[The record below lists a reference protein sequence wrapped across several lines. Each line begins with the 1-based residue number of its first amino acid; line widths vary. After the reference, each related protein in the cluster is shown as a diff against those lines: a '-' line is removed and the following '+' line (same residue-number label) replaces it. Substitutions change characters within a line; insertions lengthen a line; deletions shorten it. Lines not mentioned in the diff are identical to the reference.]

1 MSLSDSELN
10 IIKEEENNLRRLQ
23 KSFADQIKDTLRDD
37 ILNEIT
43 ELNELIPDVNS
54 DDLPQVKAQ
63 LIRLDA
69 VLSQIDSA
77 GTTKLDILNPYFG
90 HMKLADQHGFKDLY
104 LGTQVYRSVDGSIQI
119 IDWKT
124 SPIGRIYFLY
134 EEGDEH
140 EEDIEGRIFEGEVLF
155 KRILRIVDG
164 NIVEIQTGDQILKSS
179 ADGSWVQSDT
189 QRYLLKGGAG
199 SAPRPQNTAS
209 IKSKM
214 GIGSES
220 GIRGSKFLP
229 EITALIDPSQ
239 FDLITQPETG
249 VVAIQGLAGSG
260 KTTIALHRVA
270 WLHFQDRQ
278 RFSAEKI
285 LVMVFNR
292 ALSNYISKV
301 LPSLGV
307 SGIII
312 ENFENWVSKLRIR
325 LFSGHLPRSYSEHT
339 PVTVIRFK
347 KHPVLFQLINDFI
360 EAKEREFEVGISD
373 LVDQQKFRPVL
384 QDLEGIPLISR
395 LYNFY
400 EWLEGKRQL
409 GNCKPEFDAVT
420 KTNLL
425 RVVTDLIDPEKD
437 RMSMLLEFWEDLF
450 TDYHFLQFGFN
461 EGSDDFTTTQIA
473 EVIDWL
479 RHQFAEINTKDP
491 APQKDLVEIVSN
503 EEDSSAP
510 RTSLDY
516 EDDPILLYMYQ
527 RLLKEIAKKNKKPL
541 QYNHIMVDEVQDFS
555 PIELA
560 VLTNIA
566 KQPLSLTFAGDVN
579 QKMIKESGFINWE
592 TTFQNLGIK
601 GQKVSTLK
609 VGYRSTYEIM
619 DFSFRVLGNLSQN
632 REFMATRHGPPVEA
646 FKFSNQGELIQYL
659 SRSLID
665 TMINEPMASIAVIC
679 ISPEEAK
686 AYFELLNNVEIAD
699 LRLIDDQN
707 FPFTPGIDVTDVRQV
722 KGLEF
727 DYVVLLDVD
736 MENYRND
743 NYSRYLLHIAA
754 SRAAHQLWIV
764 NHRNPSLILPEEF
777 RDESGRID
785 SLESL

>member
-1 MSLSDSELN
+1 MSLSDSELK
-10 IIKEEENNLRRLQ
+10 IIKEEEDNLRHLQ
-23 KSFADQIKDTLRDD
+23 MSFVTQIKDTLRDD
-37 ILNEIT
+37 ILDEIT

-63 LIRLDA
+63 LTRLDA
-69 VLSQIDSA
+69 VLKQLDSS
-77 GTTKLDILNPYFG
+77 GFENLDILNPYFG
-90 HMKLADQHGFKDLY
+90 HMKLADQQGTRDLY
-104 LGTQVYRSVDGSIQI
+104 LGTKVYRTEDGRIQI

-134 EEGDEH
+134 DEDDEYEEE
-140 EEDIEGRIFEGEVLF
+140 IEGRMFEGEIVF
-155 KRILRIVDG
+155 KRILRIIDG
-164 NIVEIQTGDQILKSS
+164 KIIEIQTGGSILKITSE
-179 ADGSWVQSDT
+179 GTWKQSDT

-199 SAPRPQNTAS
+199 LAPRPQNTAS
-209 IKSKM
+209 IESKM
-214 GIGSES
+214 GIGNDG
-220 GIRGSKFLP
+220 GIRGNKFLP

-270 WLHFQDRQ
+270 WLHFQDKQ
-278 RFSAEKI
+278 RFVAEKI

-307 SGIII
+307 NDVVI
-312 ENFENWVSKLRIR
+312 ENFETWVSGLRIR
-325 LFSGHLPRSYSEHT
+325 LFSGHLPRKYSENT

-347 KHPVLFQLINDFI
+347 KHPVLFKLIGEYI
-360 EAKEREFEVGISD
+360 QAKETEFNVGLSN
-373 LVDQQKFRPVL
+373 LVDYKKYRSVMN
-384 QDLEGIPLISR
+384 DLDSIPLISR

-400 EWLEGKRQL
+400 EWLGGKRVL
-409 GNCKPEFDAVT
+409 GNCHPEFDAAT

-425 RVVTDLIDPEKD
+425 RLVTSLIDPEKD
-437 RMSMLLEFWEDLF
+437 RISMLLEFWEDLF

-461 EGSDDFTTTQIA
+461 KYSKDFTALQID

-479 RHQFAEINTKDP
+479 RHQFAEMNSKAP
-491 APQKDLVEIVSN
+491 ASKKELVEIVSDN
-503 EEDSSAP
+503 PTTEFTQ
-510 RTSLDY
+510 TSIDY
-516 EDDPILLYMYQ
+516 EDDPILLYLYQ
-527 RLLKEIAKKNKKPL
+527 RLLKEITKKNKKPL
-541 QYNHIMVDEVQDFS
+541 KFSHIMIDEVQDFS
-555 PIELA
+555 PVELA

-566 KQPLSLTFAGDVN
+566 KQPLSLTFAGDLN

-592 TTFQNLGIK
+592 TTFENLGIK

-619 DFSFRVLGNLSQN
+619 EFSFNVLGSLSHN
-632 REFMATRHGPPVEA
+632 KEFMATRHGPPVET
-646 FKFSNQGELIQYL
+646 FLFGNQGELIQYL
-659 SRSLID
+659 TRSLID
-665 TMINEPMASIAVIC
+665 TMANEPMASIAVIC
-679 ISPEEAK
+679 SSPEETK
-686 AYFELLNNVEIAD
+686 AYYELLHNVEIAD

-736 MENYRND
+736 TENYRND

-754 SRAAHQLWIV
+754 SRAAHQLWIM
-764 NHRNPSLILPEEF
+764 NYRTPSLILPPIFREEN
-777 RDESGRID
+777 RDAID
-785 SLESL
+785 PDSV